1 MARRQKWSPL
11 HAAIATLLATL
22 LAQQPSASLAV
33 EPLVTAASAL
43 PDSGLGPTTAP
54 PWNPPRAIARRR
66 PWEQAVLLPG
76 RIATL
81 PLSAL
86 GWSAEHTL
94 LWAEDRGLFHGP
106 STVRK
111 AANAPFGVRFHGPAL
126 GDRVGFGGTAEVNT
140 SFLKRRNRTYVTV
153 AQSSTQHDYQDT
165 HVTLFRNLPIEY
177 DHQWRPWD
185 RFYGVGM
192 GSSIDSLI
200 DFATLTQSYKATAHI
215 QWNRRDV
222 TRAPRTEAAA
232 WLGSRGTVIRRG
244 REPGTSTLGQRF
256 PEITDAL
263 LDRRFEQL
271 VYGARFASDWRVGA
285 PHWTEGWRVL
295 IQSER
300 YDKPLGWTSLVTTN
314 PGAQFTRTT
323 VELETGFS
331 FMRAPRSLRV
341 MGRVVDTGVSSG
353 LDRMRLDDY
362 AQLGGRTGL
371 RRFPPGR
378 FHDLDLVLGRLS
390 YVFPLQRFFEM
401 EAHVETGAVYPNLT
415 RAPRL
420 DQLEQSFGLLFRPR
434 SDQHPLAS
442 AGIEWSKEAV
452 RLVFTLSD
460 PDK

>member
-1 MARRQKWSPL
+1 MVP
-11 HAAIATLLATL
+11 
-22 LAQQPSASLAV
+22 
-33 EPLVTAASAL
+33 
-43 PDSGLGPTTAP
+43 
-54 PWNPPRAIARRR
+54 RRR

-76 RIATL
+76 RIVSL

-86 GWSAEHTL
+86 GWTTDQTL
-94 LWAEDRGLFHGP
+94 LMAERHGLLHGA
-106 STVRK
+106 SAVGGQ
-111 AANAPFGVRFHGPAL
+111 AYGPFGIRVHGPAL
-126 GDRVGFGGTAEVNT
+126 GDRVGFGGTAEVHAAL
-140 SFLKRRNRTYVTV
+140 LKGRTRTHLTV
-153 AQSSTQHDYQDT
+153 AQSSTLHDYQDT

-200 DFATLTQSYKATAHI
+200 DFATLTQSLKGTAHI

-222 TRAPRTEAAA
+222 TLVPRTEAVV
-232 WLGSRGTVIRRG
+232 WLGSRGTVVRRG

-271 VYGARFASDWRVGA
+271 TYGIRFASDWRVGA
-285 PHWTEGWRVL
+285 PHWTDGWRVL

-300 YDKPLGWTSLVTTN
+300 YDKPLNWLSLVTTE

-323 VELETGFS
+323 VELESGFS

-362 AQLGGRTGL
+362 AQLGGRAGL
-371 RRFPPGR
+371 RGFPPGR

-390 YVFPLQRFFEM
+390 YVFPLQRLFEM
-401 EAHVETGAVYPNLT
+401 ELHAESGAVYPDLM
-415 RAPRL
+415 RAPRF
-420 DQLEQSFGLLFRPR
+420 DQLEQSFGLSFRPR

-442 AGIEWSKEAV
+442 AGIEWSREAV
-452 RLVFTLSD
+452 RVVFSLSD